1 MPLESCDDRPDLAGL
16 LGNVSYI
23 TDPRIGKVIMDIQTI
38 DNQYRQM
45 QDQSQQTVQELRSL
59 AMKLQG
65 AAQAGNQDARE
76 WLLDLKSVAL
86 AIQSEQ
92 NQVANL
98 LQALHNFVE
107 NQNQMQQQGPWGSQQ
122 QPMQQQP
129 YPQQNY
135 GGYPQQ
141 QQGGGL
147 LGQFMNSGF
156 GRAITM
162 GAGFGIGD
170 DLINSIF

>member
-1 MPLESCDDRPDLAGL
+1 
-16 LGNVSYI
+16 
-23 TDPRIGKVIMDIQTI
+23 MDIQII
-38 DNQYRQM
+38 DNQYRQL
-45 QDQSQQTVQELRSL
+45 QTQSQQTVQELRAL
-59 AMKLQG
+59 ATKLQG

-76 WLLDLKSVAL
+76 WFLDLKSIAL

-98 LQALHNFVE
+98 LQALHGFME
-107 NQNQMQQQGPWGSQQ
+107 NQNQMQQQSPWGNQPQQMQ
-122 QPMQQQP
+122 QPYPQQP

-141 QQGGGL
+141 QGGGF
-147 LGQFMNSGF
+147 LGEIMNSGF
-156 GRAITM
+156 GRAIVT
-162 GAGFGIGD
+162 GTGFGIGD

>member
-1 MPLESCDDRPDLAGL
+1 
-16 LGNVSYI
+16 
-23 TDPRIGKVIMDIQTI
+23 MDIQTI
-38 DNQYRQM
+38 DNQYSQL
-45 QDQSQQTVQELRSL
+45 QTQSQQTVQELRAL

-65 AAQAGNQDARE
+65 SAQAGNQDARE
-76 WLLDLKSVAL
+76 WLLDLKSIAL

-98 LQALHNFVE
+98 LQALHNFMD
-107 NQNQMQQQGPWGSQQ
+107 NQNRMQQQSPWGN
-122 QPMQQQP
+122 QPQP
-129 YPQQNY
+129 YPAQNMPYPPQNY

-141 QQGGGL
+141 GGI
-147 LGQFMNSGF
+147 LGEVMNSGF

-162 GAGFGIGD
+162 GAGFAIGD

>member
-1 MPLESCDDRPDLAGL
+1 
-16 LGNVSYI
+16 
-23 TDPRIGKVIMDIQTI
+23 MDIQTI
-38 DNQYRQM
+38 DNQYRQL
-45 QDQSQQTVQELRSL
+45 QTQSQQTVQELRAL

-76 WLLDLKSVAL
+76 WFLDLKSIAL

-98 LQALHNFVE
+98 LQALHNFMD
-107 NQNQMQQQGPWGSQQ
+107 NQQQQSPWGNQQ
-122 QPMQQQP
+122 QPMQQPMP
-129 YPQQNY
+129 YPPQNY

-141 QQGGGL
+141 QGGGI
-147 LGQFMNSGF
+147 LGEFMNSGF
-156 GRAITM
+156 GRAVAT
-162 GAGFGIGD
+162 GAGFALGD

>member
-1 MPLESCDDRPDLAGL
+1 
-16 LGNVSYI
+16 
-23 TDPRIGKVIMDIQTI
+23 MDIQII
-38 DNQYRQM
+38 DNQYRQL
-45 QDQSQQTVQELRSL
+45 QTQSQQTVQELRAL

-65 AAQAGNQDARE
+65 AAQTGNQDARE
-76 WLLDLKSVAL
+76 WFLDLKSIAL

-98 LQALHNFVE
+98 LQAMHNFME
-107 NQNQMQQQGPWGSQQ
+107 NQNQMMQ

-135 GGYPQQ
+135 GGGYPQQ
-141 QQGGGL
+141 QPQQGGGI
-147 LGQFMNSGF
+147 LGEFMNSGF
-156 GRAITM
+156 GRAVAT
-162 GAGFGIGD
+162 GAGFALGD